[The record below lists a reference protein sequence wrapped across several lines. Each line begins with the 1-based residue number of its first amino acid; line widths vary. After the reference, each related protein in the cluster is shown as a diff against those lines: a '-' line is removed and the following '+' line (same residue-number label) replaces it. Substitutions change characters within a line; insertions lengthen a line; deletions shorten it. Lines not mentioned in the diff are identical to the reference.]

1 MVSKLWRNREIQI
14 LLIIMVGISVIA
26 TVGAC
31 LYAAPAAIFTL
42 LTSVLLITC
51 TLLFTAWRYREIA
64 KLSSYVRKISSGDY
78 SLDLRD
84 NREGELSVLK
94 NDIYKVTLKLAEQS
108 NLLHQD
114 KVQLT
119 NAIADISHQLKTPL
133 TSMMV
138 MTDLLKDTKLNE
150 QKRAEFTNNISGQ
163 LERIEWLISSL
174 LKVSKI
180 DAGTVRFK
188 QEVISV
194 KSLVKKALEPVLI
207 PMDIKEHSLIIE
219 GEETVTCRCDL
230 NWTAEALTNILKN
243 CVEHTQQGGRIVIAF
258 QENPLYTEIRIRDN
272 GSGIAKEDLPNIF
285 KRFYKGKNSSDESVG
300 IGLNLAYSIIT
311 AQMGDIEVKSKEG
324 EGTEFIIKFYKHII

>member
-1 MVSKLWRNREIQI
+1 ML
-14 LLIIMVGISVIA
+14 IMVVISLV
-26 TVGAC
+26 TMVGAYF
-31 LYAAPAAIFTL
+31 YATEAVLFSL
-42 LTSVLLITC
+42 LTAVLLITC

-108 NLLHQD
+108 SLLQQD

-138 MTDLLKDTKLNE
+138 MTDLLKDAKLNE
-150 QKRAEFTNNISGQ
+150 EKRAEFTNNISGQ

-188 QEVISV
+188 REVTSV
-194 KSLVKKALEPVLI
+194 ASLVKKALEPVLI
-207 PMDIKEHSLIIE
+207 PMDIKEHTLVIE
-219 GEETVTCRCDL
+219 GDENVNFCGDL

-243 CVEHTQQGGRIVIAF
+243 CVEHTPQGGKIAIAF

-272 GSGIAKEDLPNIF
+272 GHGISKEDLPNIF

-324 EGTEFIIKFYKHII
+324 QGTEFIVKFYKHII

>member
-1 MVSKLWRNREIQI
+1 MSKLWRNREIRI
-14 LLIIMVGISVIA
+14 LLLIMVVISVIA
-26 TVGAC
+26 TIGA
-31 LYAAPAAIFTL
+31 YFYVTAAAFFTM
-42 LTSVLLITC
+42 LTALLLITC

-64 KLSSYVRKISSGDY
+64 KLSSYIRKISSGDY

-108 NLLHQD
+108 SLLQQD

-138 MTDLLKDTKLNE
+138 MTDLLKDAKLDE
-150 QKRAEFTNNISGQ
+150 EKRTEFTNSISRQ

-194 KSLVKKALEPVLI
+194 ISLVKKALEPVLI
-207 PMDIKEHSLIIE
+207 PMDIKEHTLTIE

-243 CVEHTQQGGRIVIAF
+243 CVEHTPQGGRIVIAF
-258 QENPLYTEIRIRDN
+258 QENPLYTEIRIRDD

-285 KRFYKGKNSSDESVG
+285 KRFYKGKNSSDDSVG
-300 IGLNLAYSIIT
+300 IGLNLSYSIIT

-324 EGTEFIIKFYKHII
+324 EGTDFIVKFYKHII